1 MWVELIRAFPS
12 VLRVIDHRVKVQYP
26 LEVFSDFGC
35 VDPSGGTLVVPGR
48 FCRPGMPHVEG
59 YRTDF
64 ASIPTKLLKRMLEP
78 WRLKR
83 CSEENIPGPWVVYVY
98 HLDAH
103 GIPFLYGYL
112 VDPIAYAAV
121 IHDWLYSTE
130 QVARG
135 IADRIFYEILVQGG
149 VWSAWPMYAAVRAG
163 GWTSF
168 PHPADEVTE
177 DLLLGAQA
185 VDRWC
190 AAWGGVSALSFA

>member
-1 MWVELIRAFPS
+1 MIRRFPAP
-12 VLRVIDHRVKVQYP
+12 LRVIDHRSKERYP
-26 LEVFSDFGC
+26 LEVFTDFGC
-35 VDPSGGTLVVPGR
+35 VDPSGGTLVVPGW
-48 FCRPGMPHVEG
+48 CPRPGHPPIRG

-83 CSEENIPGPWVVYVY
+83 CTEENIDKPWVVYVY
-98 HLDAH
+98 HLDAQ
-103 GIPFLYGYL
+103 GVPFLFGYL

-135 IADRIFYEILVQGG
+135 IADRIFYEILKQGS
-149 VWSAWPMYAAVRAG
+149 VWSAYPMYLAVRAG
-163 GWTSF
+163 GWASF
-168 PHPADEVTE
+168 PHPSDEVTE

-185 VDRWC
+185 ADRWC
-190 AAWGGVSALSFA
+190 AAWGGVSALPFA